1 METMK
6 PATRRTMYGLISLT
20 AVAIAVGVFVSQQ
33 KAAKPKAAAPAA
45 QAAPAAKAAPAGPL
59 VAAKPSYDFGKISMA
74 AGKVSHKYWI
84 SNESGAP
91 VTINKIY
98 TSCMCTEATL
108 ITPSRKKGPFGMPG
122 HGVAPTISEPVA
134 PGQAVQIEVVFDPA
148 AHGPSGV
155 GPIDRIVT
163 IDNDRGRP
171 LELQMA
177 ALVRP

>member
-6 PATRRTMYGLISLT
+6 QGTRRTMYVLIALT
-20 AVAIAVGVFVSQQ
+20 VAAIGYGIFASQQ
-33 KAAKPKAAAPAA
+33 KAANPKA
-45 QAAPAAKAAPAGPL
+45 AAPAAKAAPAGPL

-84 SNESGAP
+84 SNESSAP

-108 ITPSRKKGPFGMPG
+108 LTPSRKKGPFGMPG
-122 HGVAPTISEPVA
+122 HGVVPTISEPVA

-155 GPIDRIVT
+155 GPIDRVVV
-163 IDNDRGRP
+163 IDNNAGRS
-171 LELQMA
+171 LELRMA